1 MSIIKIKYKVRNLK
15 HVNNIGK
22 FLVRLVFGF
31 LLLGIHSNL
40 YAQQDPVFN
49 QYMNNLLTVQPA
61 YAGMSGYVNVTAMS
75 RIQWVGFDGAPL
87 TNTVTIQGPF
97 KKYNVGLGLSLITDR
112 FGPVRQTG
120 IYADYSFRVLID
132 NDQYFSFGLKGGFNR
147 YEALLTDLAVH
158 DPNDPVVAF
167 DINKKY
173 MPNFGVGFMW
183 HADNFFLGASVP
195 KVFRNKINSNSGE
208 TVYQEEMNF
217 YAMGGYVVDVT
228 ENIKF
233 KPTMLARWSQN
244 TPTVVDFSANVL
256 INDRMWVGA
265 TYRFKNSYGLLFQI
279 CRISSNKLGYAYGLT
294 SFRPSQYNAGTQE
307 FMLSY
312 DFPVKRKRFCRFTP
326 RYF

>member
-1 MSIIKIKYKVRNLK
+1 MFIIKEKNKDRILK
-15 HVNNIGK
+15 RGNNIFK
-22 FLVRLVFGF
+22 VFKVVVAIM
-31 LLLGIHSNL
+31 LLNSSTIL

-120 IYADYSFRVLID
+120 VYADYSFRILID

-147 YEALLTDLAVH
+147 YEALLTDLIVH

-173 MPNFGVGFMW
+173 LPNFGLGFMW

-195 KVFRNKINSNSGE
+195 KVFRNRINSNSGE

-217 YAMGGYVVDVT
+217 YAMGGYVVDVA

-244 TPTVVDFSANVL
+244 TPTVIDFSANIL

-265 TYRFKNSYGLLFQI
+265 TYRLKNSYGLLFQI
-279 CRISSNKLGYAYGLT
+279 FLNSSIKLGYAYDLT
-294 SFRPSQYNAGTQE
+294 SFRPSQYNAGTHE